1 MIQIYSKEFIKSK
14 KEQFDK
20 AESNAQSQMEFE
32 IRISE
37 NDCGSA
43 VQLPFFN
50 SLQEKCNKI
59 YKNGIKSE
67 SQVII
72 YQKTEGKKTQ
82 QYREIISKGKDKG
95 IEKICQEKTKP
106 EPKDI
111 YYTGQRCDYCFRMS
125 FSHENPIDCPPSDKG
140 NILFTRQRQRVE
152 FYTGKGYIYVFTD
165 VDETKTGQKTI
176 KKYEVEIEFDLK
188 QLSVELIQESLTVLM
203 GDYLKS
209 NIPKQYENFA
219 MKTFNDNEN
228 MKGFKPV
235 KPINLNDTKKAVKK
249 HDECPV
255 SKYDIYEIFSRKGYP
270 YQVTNK
276 LDGERCYLFFNDN
289 QVFSIIGKVVNFV
302 CMIDQ
307 SKKDLPII
315 SIVDAEYFRGEYYFF
330 DCYVFQN
337 KSVYDYR
344 LTDRL
349 ALALELSQKNS
360 DLFKMKT
367 FSTFLSKDT
376 RYLLSNLDRT
386 NNDGIIYTPED
397 PSMNLPIYKWKFPEK
412 MSIDFQVKKIKSSP
426 NFTYHLL
433 VSTKKGLK
441 PFEIDGKIATFQS
454 VEELKD
460 DGIYEFMY
468 DKKFILHRER
478 PDKSIPNYIC
488 TALDVWNDIVNPF
501 TEEKLKKLF
510 EPLHFYRK
518 YHNNIKRQLI
528 SQFCTGKSILDLGV
542 GKGGDLPK
550 YKDSNAKAVIGVEP
564 YSTNFKELKNR
575 IKENRDGK
583 MDIDFTLV
591 ETVAQDTDE
600 INEKVGVEGVDIVAS
615 FFSLSFFFFPKRP
628 QDLTDLVETI
638 SQNLKEGGY
647 FIGTT
652 IDGERTI
659 ELLSKM
665 PDKTFDFDD
674 GFIKLNDDNTVTF
687 EVKDTI
693 VETQQE
699 SLVDFKR
706 LKSELEKVG
715 LFEQCNGNKCRFT
728 DTDKDSVSPFF
739 DRVDSLTG
747 NENILNSLYRT
758 FVFKKREISKEIESL
773 CKKNTFANLLTKST
787 QDCHDVLGKIKL
799 HNGCIDTIPR
809 KDIYNALQQFY
820 FYKKHIDVFS
830 SPQFVKWYSVYGTRI
845 DKKSVLEYL
854 QPDKVVLLQNYTA
867 KSDFPI
873 LREQFITTLEKLH
886 SQSIRYTNFKNGLC
900 VYKDDDDSGNIRL
913 LFTDYNAFEI
923 DKGDE
928 DGAEIQKLLELLNPK

>member
-14 KEQFDK
+14 KEEFD
-20 AESNAQSQMEFE
+20 NAQSDIQSQMEFE

-59 YKNGIKSE
+59 YKNALKSE

-72 YQKTEGKKTQ
+72 YQKIEGKKNL
-82 QYREIISKGKDKG
+82 QYREINSKDGKD
-95 IEKICQEKTKP
+95 KICQEKTKP
-106 EPKDI
+106 EPKDL
-111 YYTGQRCDYCFRMS
+111 YYTGQTCDYCFRMS
-125 FSHENPIDCPPSDKG
+125 FSRENPIDCPPSDKG

-152 FYTGKGYIYVFTD
+152 FDTGKGYIYVFTD
-165 VDETKTGQKTI
+165 VDETKTGQKTT

-188 QLSVELIQESLTVLM
+188 QLSVELIQDALTHLM

-209 NIPKQYENFA
+209 NIPKEYEDLA
-219 MKTFNDNEN
+219 MEKFNEN
-228 MKGFKPV
+228 MEGFKPV
-235 KPINLNDTKKAVKK
+235 KPVNLNDTKKAAKK

-276 LDGERCYLFFNDN
+276 LDGERCFLFFNNN
-289 QVFSIIGKVVNFV
+289 QVFSIGKGVNFV
-302 CMIDQ
+302 CTLNQKYELKAGSI
-307 SKKDLPII
+307 PII

-337 KSVYDYR
+337 KSVFSDK
-344 LTDRL
+344 LKDRL
-349 ALALELSQKNS
+349 EMASLLSGKNP

-367 FSTFLSKDT
+367 FSSLLSKDT

-397 PSMNLPIYKWKFPEK
+397 PRQNLPIYKWKFPEK
-412 MSIDFQVKKIKSSP
+412 MSIDFQVKKSGP
-426 NFTYHLL
+426 NFTYNLL
-433 VSTKKGLK
+433 VSTKKGIK
-441 PFEIDGKIATFQS
+441 PFEIDGKIATFS
-454 VEELKD
+454 SEKELKD
-460 DGIYEFMY
+460 NGIYEFMY

-478 PDKSIPNYIC
+478 PDKSTPNYIC

-518 YHNNIKRQLI
+518 YHNSIKRELI
-528 SQFCTGKSILDLGV
+528 SQFCKGKRVLDLGV

-591 ETVAQDTDE
+591 ETAAQDTDV
-600 INEKVGVEGVDIVAS
+600 INEKVGVEGVDVVAS

-628 QDLTDLVETI
+628 QDLRDLVETI

-652 IDGERTI
+652 IDGDRTTK
-659 ELLSKM
+659 LLQSM

-706 LKSELEKVG
+706 LKNELEKVG
-715 LFEQCNGNKCRFT
+715 LIEQL
-728 DTDKDSVSPFF
+728 SPFF
-739 DRVDSLTG
+739 DRSNSLTK

-758 FVFKKREISKEIESL
+758 FVFKKREISKEIASL
-773 CKKNTFANLLTKST
+773 CEENTFANLLTKSN
-787 QDCHDVLGKIKL
+787 QCYDIFEKIKL
-799 HNGCIDTIPR
+799 YNGCVETIPR
-809 KDIYNALQQFY
+809 KDIYNALEQFY

-845 DKKSVLEYL
+845 YKKSILEYL
-854 QPDKVVLLQNYTA
+854 QPNKIVLLQNYTE
-867 KSDFPI
+867 KGDFPI
-873 LREQFITTLEKLH
+873 LREQFVSTLEKLH
-886 SQSIRYTNFKNGLC
+886 SNSIRYTNFKDGLC
-900 VYKDDDDSGNIRL
+900 VYKDDSGNIRL

-923 DKGDE
+923 EKKDKDYGDAA
-928 DGAEIQKLLELLNPK
+928 DIQKLLELLNPK